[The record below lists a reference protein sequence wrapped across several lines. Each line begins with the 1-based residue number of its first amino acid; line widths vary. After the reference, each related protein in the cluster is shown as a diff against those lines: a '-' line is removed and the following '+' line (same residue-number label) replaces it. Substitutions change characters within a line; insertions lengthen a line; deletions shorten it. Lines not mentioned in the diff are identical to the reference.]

1 MDLITLD
8 FESYYSPTFG
18 FKNMTTEEYVRDPR
32 FEVIGV
38 SVKVNDGPAE
48 WASGSRVQTAAFLAE
63 FDWANS
69 MVLAHN
75 TKFDGAI
82 LSWLFGIKAKVWAD
96 TLSMARAVHGTEVG
110 ASLKALAEMYGIGEK
125 GTEVVNA
132 LGKHREDFTPAEL
145 GAYGDY
151 CINDTELCYKLFLLM
166 GKGFPR
172 QEMRVI
178 DTTLRMFL
186 EPVFELDLP
195 RLEQHLI
202 DIRARKEALL
212 DTVSVTKKDLMSNPK
227 FAAALEAIGV
237 TPPMKI
243 SLTTGKPTFAFA
255 KSDEGFKALLEHED
269 LDVQLLA
276 EARLGNKS
284 SLEETRTERFIGIAK
299 RGKLPIPIRYYA
311 AHTGRWGGDD
321 KINLQNLPSRGVNGK
336 ALKSCII
343 APEGYTIID
352 PDSSQI
358 EARVLAWLAG
368 QDNIVTAFSNKQDVY
383 SLMAA
388 DIYSKLLSDV
398 SGPERFIG
406 KQTVLGCISEGTPV
420 LCESGWKPIED
431 VSTTDRVWDG
441 AEWVCHQGLLKKGVK
456 ETVNLCGSW
465 LTPDHKILC
474 GTQWKE
480 TASVVQ
486 DANILS
492 QALGTGAVNLPSQVM
507 SVEYEEGLKQLLLR
521 AHVAVGNTLLNNA
534 TSRRSKAPDATC
546 VQRSPQ
552 TMLRRCTGAMQL
564 SFQTMRT
571 GLGYLAASVQ
581 QSPGAIPQPML
592 TSSTMGVGE
601 SASVK
606 TGGIIKG
613 HSLSTFKLFQ
623 VGTTQFLNWTG
634 WTTKK
639 ATNRGTSSSVHEKKT
654 WQTDEVSAGYSKK
667 LMTYDL
673 AYAGPRNRF
682 TIGTN
687 SGPVIAHN
695 CGYGMGA
702 DKFRAQLASMGV
714 VLDIMECRRIIN
726 AYRMANDR
734 IVALWKESQRALIS
748 MVNGTPAT
756 LGRTGVLEVVPKQHA
771 IKLPSGLLM
780 RYTAI
785 EYAEGDR
792 GPTFSYKAR
801 YARTNIY
808 GGKVVENVCQAI
820 ARCIIAEQMLRI
832 QKYVPVRMTVHD
844 SLPLIVRDAD
854 VDTACKT
861 ITECMRWT
869 PDWAAGLPLDCE
881 LKIGKNYGE
890 LSLWK
895 AEDNA

>member
-186 EPVFELDLP
+186 EPVFELDMP

-202 DIRARKEALL
+202 DVRARKEALL
-212 DTVSVTKKDLMSNPK
+212 DTVSVTKEDLMSNPK
-227 FAAALEAIGV
+227 FAAALEALGV

-255 KSDEGFKALLEHED
+255 KSDEGFKALLDHED

-336 ALKSCII
+336 ELKACIL

-398 SGPERFIG
+398 TGPERFIG

-456 ETVNLCGSW
+456 ETVSLCGSW

-486 DANILS
+486 DASTLS
-492 QALGTGAVNLPSQVM
+492 QALGTGAVNLPAQVM
-507 SVEYEEGLKQLLLR
+507 SMEYEVELLR
-521 AHVAVGNTLLNNA
+521 LLMRVVFLEPMGIAPLTNTA
-534 TSRRSKAPDATC
+534 SKPSK
-546 VQRSPQ
+546 VH
-552 TMLRRCTGAMQL
+552 G
-564 SFQTMRT
+564 
-571 GLGYLAASVQ
+571 
-581 QSPGAIPQPML
+581 
-592 TSSTMGVGE
+592 
-601 SASVK
+601 
-606 TGGIIKG
+606 
-613 HSLSTFKLFQ
+613 
-623 VGTTQFLNWTG
+623 
-634 WTTKK
+634 KK
-639 ATNRGTSSSVHEKKT
+639 I
-654 WQTDEVSAGYSKK
+654 WQTEGMARFYKRK
-667 LMTYDL
+667 IMTYDL

-726 AYRMANDR
+726 AYRVANDR
-734 IVALWKESQRALIS
+734 IVALWKESQRVLIS

-844 SLPLIVRDAD
+844 SLPLIVPDAD

-895 AEDNA
+895 AEDSA

>member
-8 FESYYSPTFG
+8 FESYYNPTFG

-38 SVKVNDGPAE
+38 SVKVNDRPAE

-166 GKGFPR
+166 GRGFPR

-202 DIRARKEALL
+202 DVRARKEALL

-227 FAAALEAIGV
+227 FAAALEALGV

-368 QDNIVTAFSNKQDVY
+368 QYNIVAAFSNKQDVY

-388 DIYSKLLSDV
+388 DIYFKLLSDV

-406 KQTVLGCISEGTPV
+406 KQTVLG
-420 LCESGWKPIED
+420 
-431 VSTTDRVWDG
+431 
-441 AEWVCHQGLLKKGVK
+441 
-456 ETVNLCGSW
+456 
-465 LTPDHKILC
+465 
-474 GTQWKE
+474 
-480 TASVVQ
+480 
-486 DANILS
+486 
-492 QALGTGAVNLPSQVM
+492 
-507 SVEYEEGLKQLLLR
+507 
-521 AHVAVGNTLLNNA
+521 
-534 TSRRSKAPDATC
+534 
-546 VQRSPQ
+546 
-552 TMLRRCTGAMQL
+552 
-564 SFQTMRT
+564 
-571 GLGYLAASVQ
+571 
-581 QSPGAIPQPML
+581 
-592 TSSTMGVGE
+592 
-601 SASVK
+601 
-606 TGGIIKG
+606 
-613 HSLSTFKLFQ
+613 
-623 VGTTQFLNWTG
+623 
-634 WTTKK
+634 
-639 ATNRGTSSSVHEKKT
+639 
-654 WQTDEVSAGYSKK
+654 
-667 LMTYDL
+667 
-673 AYAGPRNRF
+673 
-682 TIGTN
+682 
-687 SGPVIAHN
+687 

-726 AYRMANDR
+726 AYRTANDR
-734 IVALWKESQRALIS
+734 IVALWKESQQALIS